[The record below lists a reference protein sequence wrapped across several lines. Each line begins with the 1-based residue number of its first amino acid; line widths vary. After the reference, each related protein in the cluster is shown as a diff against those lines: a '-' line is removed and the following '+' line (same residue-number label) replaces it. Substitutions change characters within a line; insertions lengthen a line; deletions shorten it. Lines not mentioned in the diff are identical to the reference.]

1 MGAGASSAGGGGQVW
16 AARLGECC
24 AKHVTATE
32 REAVWS
38 GADGD
43 GPSSAVSRQAVASGV
58 LSWTLRVSG
67 EPRIILGAAPAEFGS
82 GATAGLACAPPVPG
96 WAVGHG
102 VSDASGK
109 GEMTRVTCKEGDR
122 FAVAA
127 DLTNGRLTIHQ
138 APEHGTGSGRWRKV
152 LDTPTLTGAVRLCVC
167 CFGGPATVELLDL
180 RDQIRWQMETIY
192 REHNARKLTDVDAL
206 LNEWQG
212 EEAALLAN
220 IQDKYQA
227 DAGERARHAGEVRH
241 QLVAIYSEHNPAK
254 LGDVDGLVAEWA
266 GQEELLLAKV
276 QAKYLGG
283 DDIRSQIVAIYTEHC
298 PRKLGGMKF

>member
-1 MGAGASSAGGGGQVW
+1 MGAGASSAGGGGEVW

-102 VSDASGK
+102 VSDSSGK

-138 APEHGTGSGRWRKV
+138 APEHGTSSGRWRKV
-152 LDTPTLTGAVRLCVC
+152 LDTPTLAGAVRLCVC

-180 RDQIRWQMETIY
+180 REEIRCQVIRPIGAEGLDRRGPAGSCRLFLGPGFRLGARWNRLVETVKT
-192 REHNARKLTDVDAL
+192 RKKRGKMGQKWAR
-206 LNEWQG
+206 
-212 EEAALLAN
+212 
-220 IQDKYQA
+220 Y
-227 DAGERARHAGEVRH
+227 
-241 QLVAIYSEHNPAK
+241 
-254 LGDVDGLVAEWA
+254 GLKGVKES
-266 GQEELLLAKV
+266 GSP
-276 QAKYLGG
+276 GG
-283 DDIRSQIVAIYTEHC
+283 W
-298 PRKLGGMKF
+298 